1 MDAPPLDIDDLDPD
15 PFVQFGRW
23 LDDVLA
29 AGIAE
34 PFAMVVATADRDGQ
48 PSSRFVLLRGHDPR
62 GFVFYTNYNSR
73 KGRQLAA
80 NPQASLTFPWYPVHR
95 QVIVIG
101 AAERTSNQ
109 ESDAYFA
116 TRDRESQIGAWAS
129 NQSDVI
135 PDRDWLVQRVHE
147 FSERFGDG
155 PVPRPPHWGGFRI
168 VPECIEL
175 WQQGAFRLHDRFR
188 YLRRGEGWE
197 LERLSP

>member
-15 PFVQFGRW
+15 PYVQFGRW

-101 AAERTSNQ
+101 AAERTSNE

>member
-1 MDAPPLDIDDLDPD
+1 MDAPPLDAADLDPD

-101 AAERTSNQ
+101 AAERTSNE

-135 PDRDWLVQRVHE
+135 PDRDWLVQRVHDL
-147 FSERFGDG
+147 SGRFGDG